1 MLLTLQLPK
10 LDQKNLKLKIKE
22 WKVFSVF
29 QSFLR
34 AYIKKSD
41 MLDSQDRPKSNN
53 SESTTSCDDDPGDCS
68 QTFLWMHQEKWQQ
81 DLLVKYGN
89 TITLIDTTYKTTKYK
104 VALFFLCV
112 KTNVGYVVVAEF
124 VVSSESAE
132 EIGEAISF
140 LKKWNP
146 NQNPAYFLR
155 CRVSCGQKNLSFY
168 PGKHF

>member
-1 MLLTLQLPK
+1 M
-10 LDQKNLKLKIKE
+10 
-22 WKVFSVF
+22 
-29 QSFLR
+29 

-104 VALFFLCV
+104 VALFFSVC
-112 KTNVGYVVVAEF
+112 
-124 VVSSESAE
+124 
-132 EIGEAISF
+132 
-140 LKKWNP
+140 
-146 NQNPAYFLR
+146 
-155 CRVSCGQKNLSFY
+155 KN
-168 PGKHF
+168 